1 MKRMIKSSTLSRKID
16 DYENK
21 LVSLFSDYGDV
32 SFHECFYHRDKPSG
46 CVIRM
51 LEIQII
57 DTDSTHLGWL
67 IEQLQN
73 YCDDNNIEYYQEKS
87 DTEGFYDRVFS
98 FWLSED
104 SIQ

>member
-1 MKRMIKSSTLSRKID
+1 MKRMIKASTGSRKID

-32 SFHECFYHRDKPSG
+32 LFHECFYHTDKPSG

-51 LEIQII
+51 LEIQIV

-67 IEQLQN
+67 IEQLEY